1 MRRLLL
7 IGAGHVHTA
16 VLRHLAA
23 TEHPNA
29 DVVVVDPADRMIY
42 TGMLPGWIAGHYTL
56 ADITIPLEPL
66 AHAASAQLVRRRV
79 VGLDLDRRQA
89 ITAFDERID
98 FDIVSIATGAALGFD
113 AIAGS
118 RDHALPSRPLAN
130 FAEGWQR
137 IVRHALTSEAPLR
150 LTVVG
155 AGAGGVE
162 TALAMQYR
170 LQAARDDVH
179 VQLVTGD
186 APILAGHG
194 AIARRLLRRA
204 LLNAG
209 VRLIEGMVEQL
220 EPEAAVVEGGL
231 ALPTTAA
238 LLFTGAAAEQWP
250 RAAGLATD
258 AHGFIAVDR
267 FLQSTSHPFVFA
279 AGDVAAQ
286 ANVPRAKSGVYAI
299 RAAPI
304 LAANLLAALAG
315 QELVPHRPPRQ
326 ALYLV
331 STGGRH
337 AVASWGP
344 LALEGDW
351 VWRWKDR
358 IDRAYVAQ
366 LRPRGEQS

>member
-7 IGAGHVHTA
+7 IGAGHVHTG

-23 TEHPNA
+23 TEHPDA
-29 DVVVVDPADRMIY
+29 DVVLVDASDRMIY
-42 TGMLPGWIAGHYTL
+42 TGMLPGWIAGHYAL
-56 ADITIPLEPL
+56 ADITVPLEPL
-66 AHAASAQLVRRRV
+66 ARAASAQLVHRRI
-79 VGLDLDRRQA
+79 VGLDLERRQA
-89 ITAFDERID
+89 LTAYGERID
-98 FDIVSIATGAALGFD
+98 FDVVSIATGAALGFD

-118 RDHALPSRPLAN
+118 RDHALPNRPLPN
-130 FAEGWQR
+130 FVEGWQR

-155 AGAGGVE
+155 AGAAGVE

-186 APILAGHG
+186 AQMLPGYG
-194 AIARRLLRRA
+194 AVARRLLRNA
-204 LLNAG
+204 LLRTG
-209 VRLIEGMVEQL
+209 VRLIEGMVQQL
-220 EPEAAVVEGGL
+220 EPEAAVLEGGL

-250 RAAGLATD
+250 REAGLATD
-258 AHGFIAVDR
+258 AQGFIAVNR
-267 FLQSTSHPFVFA
+267 CLQSTSHPFVFA
-279 AGDVAAQ
+279 AGDVAVRVDA
-286 ANVPRAKSGVYAI
+286 PRPKSGVYAL
-299 RAAPI
+299 RAAPA
-304 LAANLLAALAG
+304 LAANLLAFLAG
-315 QELVPHRPPRQ
+315 EELRPHRPPRR

-331 STGGRH
+331 STGPRH

-344 LALEGDW
+344 VAFEGDW

-358 IDRAYVAQ
+358 IDRAYIAQ
-366 LRPRGEQS
+366 LRPREEH